1 MSIPD
6 YSTLLPPITLLSPL
20 APPLQDGNDR
30 LLMRVALA
38 IMEELEPQ
46 LMRLD
51 DFELLV
57 TGLKVT
63 PAKWGL
69 SSLRKVWGC
78 IGGERRQ
85 R

>member
-1 MSIPD
+1 
-6 YSTLLPPITLLSPL
+6 
-20 APPLQDGNDR
+20 
-30 LLMRVALA
+30 MRVALA